1 MCTYYLLGRAK
12 GKASPWFGSRAVEEK
27 KRGQVKTHPDN
38 AYLRNHLVRDKDILK
53 TNARRFSTIKR
64 NL

>member
-1 MCTYYLLGRAK
+1 MCTYYLLVEAK
-12 GKASPWFGSRAVEEK
+12 GKASPWFGTGVLEEK

-53 TNARRFSTIKR
+53 TNARGFSTIKR